1 MTDFLLKIF
10 FKSFTVLIYF
20 FRWLEKVIFYKHYN
34 FSHHHYLRKKYK
46 KRWRSISDQVM
57 YHLDLEDVYYNGIVF
72 FSKLY
77 LKPIISNKNDVI
89 EIDFSLIA
97 RCNKID
103 YVHPI
108 KHGFYDDNVAVFTLT
123 NIPLKELRIV
133 NNRVFTSFD
142 TYYFQINQIHIKK
155 ECVVKDIKSLEY
167 NLMYFEELN
176 GEFIKKWGRYWNLSL
191 YKSAREEFKIAI
203 AASFLED
210 PILLSNA
217 IKMEFLQRVRVGIV
231 RVLLRDKC
239 LRFLFWSL
247 LILNLA
253 KVTINGE
260 LKSKYFSVE
269 KFRRFF
275 RLKYPSF
282 YG

>member
-1 MTDFLLKIF
+1 MY
-10 FKSFTVLIYF
+10 V

-34 FSHHHYLRKKYK
+34 FSHWHYLRKKYK
-46 KRWRSISDQVM
+46 KRWCNLSDHVT
-57 YHLDLEDVYYNGIVF
+57 YHLDLEDVYCNGNVF

-77 LKPIISNKNDVI
+77 LKPVKSNKSDVI

-97 RCNKID
+97 RCNKTD

-108 KHGFYDDNVAVFTLT
+108 KHRFYDNNVAVFTLT
-123 NIPLKELRIV
+123 NIPLKELRII
-133 NNRVFTSFD
+133 NNNVFTSFD
-142 TYYFQINQIHIKK
+142 TYYFQINQIYIN
-155 ECVVKDIKSLEY
+155 EENMVRNSKSLEY

-176 GEFIKKWGRYWNLSL
+176 GEFIKKWGRWWNLSL

-210 PILLSNA
+210 PILLSNT
-217 IKMEFLQRVRVGIV
+217 IKKSFLQRMRVSIV
-231 RVLLRDKC
+231 RAILTDKC
-239 LRFLFWSL
+239 LRFLFWSS

-253 KVTINGE
+253 KVTINEE

-275 RLKYPSF
+275 RLKYPPF
-282 YG
+282 YS